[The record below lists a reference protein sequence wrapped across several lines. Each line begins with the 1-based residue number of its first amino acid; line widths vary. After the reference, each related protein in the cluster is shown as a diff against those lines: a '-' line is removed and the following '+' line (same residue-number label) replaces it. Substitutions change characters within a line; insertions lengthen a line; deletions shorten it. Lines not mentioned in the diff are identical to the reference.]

1 MPSAKEGVAAAP
13 VSAASK
19 LDHDAQTEDVR
30 YISHAPASSSS
41 SSPAAAVAAKKTG
54 AHISQ
59 QEVPRR
65 VAQQAQAEASQ
76 HRELLK
82 DEFQEQQRAQAIKE
96 DRDRAAQELAAER
109 YQGMSRRTDNCL

>member
-1 MPSAKEGVAAAP
+1 M
-13 VSAASK
+13 
-19 LDHDAQTEDVR
+19 
-30 YISHAPASSSS
+30 
-41 SSPAAAVAAKKTG
+41 AAKKTG

-59 QEVPRR
+59 QEVARR
-65 VAQQAQAEASQ
+65 AAEASERRAQQRLNDLRQQAAVGHHEYETSLGMDKIAQQAQAEASQ